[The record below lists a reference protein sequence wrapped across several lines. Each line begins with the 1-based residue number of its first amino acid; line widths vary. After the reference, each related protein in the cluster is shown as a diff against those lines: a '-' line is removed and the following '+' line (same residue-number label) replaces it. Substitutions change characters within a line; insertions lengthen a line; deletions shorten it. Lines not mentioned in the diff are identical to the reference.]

1 MNRNPQPN
9 QQPDEHDAELD
20 QFLLKHLGSAPNAA
34 DHLIPSSGF
43 AQSVM
48 DAVHQQVTAPPPIPF
63 PWKRLLP
70 AAIALLCA
78 LLAFA
83 VLIISQPTPSPT
95 NHISFNLALSNAAVT
110 TASVIVA
117 VIAIS
122 FATTAISFK
131 LSTGRFR
138 I

>member
-1 MNRNPQPN
+1 MNHNPQPHH
-9 QQPDEHDAELD
+9 QPDEHDAELD
-20 QFLLKHLGSAPNAA
+20 QFLLKHLGPAPNAA

-48 DAVHQQVTAPPPIPF
+48 DAVHQQATAPPPIPF

-70 AAIALLCA
+70 SAIALLCA

-83 VLIISQPTPSPT
+83 FLFISRPTPSFT
-95 NHISFNLALSNAAVT
+95 NTISLNLALSDSTVM
-110 TASVIVA
+110 TASLIA
-117 VIAIS
+117 LVIAIS
-122 FATTAISFK
+122 LVTTAISFK

-138 I
+138 N